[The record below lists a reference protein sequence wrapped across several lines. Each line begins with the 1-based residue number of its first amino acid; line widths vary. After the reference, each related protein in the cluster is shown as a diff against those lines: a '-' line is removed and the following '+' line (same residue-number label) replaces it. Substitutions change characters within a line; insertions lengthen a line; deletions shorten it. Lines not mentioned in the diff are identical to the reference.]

1 MSYRPHFTDDRAETH
16 EDVWLSIHLETES
29 NANQVSFL
37 LDTSYYSQQQ
47 GVECWGI
54 NFSGKN
60 KHMKGPRKHHL
71 HLFEF
76 NTEP

>member
-47 GVECWGI
+47 TLGSGVLG
-54 NFSGKN
+54 N
-60 KHMKGPRKHHL
+60 
-71 HLFEF
+71 
-76 NTEP
+76 